1 MTALHLKNPPLPQR
15 FFTPSQPLDEQIETL
30 DSLISSSPSDT
41 ARIYTISPELAE
53 HILKTRNGAN
63 RRPNQRKVDE
73 YVYAMKTKRW
83 PVTGSTIVFSKTGYL
98 LDGQHRLLACARA
111 KVPLTTFAA
120 FNIADGSFAM
130 IDIGRKRSN
139 VDAFTIQRV
148 PHPGVAA
155 SASRWIMIHESDPLN
170 RGVTYTNDELFTYF
184 RANLDT
190 PLFHSAVASAIA
202 IEKAGKDRSS
212 AGSRRNYLP
221 AGALAAYLMIFSK
234 INRKHALAFAD
245 QLLNNRGHGKAY
257 ISAIKD
263 RMDANGGRLHEAVR
277 NALLVQAWNA
287 FRADTR
293 PSKAIF
299 TWNLSGDF
307 PEIR

>member
-1 MTALHLKNPPLPQR
+1 MTTALHLSKQPPR
-15 FFTPSQPLDEQIETL
+15 YFSPSQNLEEQIDIL
-30 DSLISSSPSDT
+30 DSLIATAPSDS
-41 ARIYTISPELAE
+41 ARVYTFTPELAE
-53 HILKTRNGAN
+53 HILKARNGAN
-63 RRPNQRKVDE
+63 RKPNQRKVDE
-73 YVYAMKTKRW
+73 YVFAMKTKRW
-83 PVTGSTIVFSKTGYL
+83 PVTGSTIVFSKSGWL
-98 LDGQHRLLACARA
+98 LDGQHRLLACVRS

-120 FNIADGSFAM
+120 FNISDGSFAM

-148 PHPGVAA
+148 PHAGIASSAA
-155 SASRWIMIHESDPLN
+155 RWVMIHEKDPLN
-170 RGVTYTNDELFTYF
+170 RGITFTNDELYNYF
-184 RANLDT
+184 KASLDT

-202 IEKAGKDRSS
+202 IEKAGRDRTTG
-212 AGSRRNYLP
+212 GSRRNYLP
-221 AGALAAYLMIFSK
+221 AGSLAAYLMIFSR
-234 INRKHALAFAD
+234 INRKHAQQFAD
-245 QLLNNRGHGKAY
+245 QLLNNRGHGRAY

-263 RMDANGGRLHEAVR
+263 RMDANGGRLHETVR

-287 FRADTR
+287 YRADTR